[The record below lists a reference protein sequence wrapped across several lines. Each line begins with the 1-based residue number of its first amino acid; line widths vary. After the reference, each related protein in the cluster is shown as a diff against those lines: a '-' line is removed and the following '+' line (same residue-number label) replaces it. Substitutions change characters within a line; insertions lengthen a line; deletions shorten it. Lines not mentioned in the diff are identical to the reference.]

1 MRAVTAVLIPA
12 GETFHFGFGADDEEM
27 KNLLKELE
35 RLLRMDRWLPSF
47 QFVVSQESLSA
58 KEQVALKGIGTL
70 RFSELLLYVREGVFD
85 ILRAQA
91 FEILLHLGALRHAPL
106 TKLVFYTLRNDPS
119 PFMRR
124 RLVQAVGTGLG
135 AMALTGKVDVK
146 TQEQG
151 DEMVIEEDAAQSVAV
166 RKDLLDRASISGA
179 IQALRRELSDDDTLK
194 TEIWECAKYS
204 PAWIGRVYLTLNSSS
219 HLDLATRQYVL
230 DFARILYD
238 EKTSYMVVLK
248 LPKTRKRFTCHN
260 LGKVIPPSL
269 TRIEVEIDGTRARS
283 LCDGSIRGKSL
294 RNGPRRT
301 DGLLWRLLC
310 IHLL

>member
-1 MRAVTAVLIPA
+1 
-12 GETFHFGFGADDEEM
+12 
-27 KNLLKELE
+27 
-35 RLLRMDRWLPSF
+35 
-47 QFVVSQESLSA
+47 
-58 KEQVALKGIGTL
+58 
-70 RFSELLLYVREGVFD
+70 
-85 ILRAQA
+85 
-91 FEILLHLGALRHAPL
+91 
-106 TKLVFYTLRNDPS
+106 
-119 PFMRR
+119 
-124 RLVQAVGTGLG
+124 
-135 AMALTGKVDVK
+135 MALTGKVDVK
-146 TQEQG
+146 TQAQG
-151 DEMVIEEDAAQSVAV
+151 DEMVVEEDAAQSVAV

-179 IQALRRELSDDDTLK
+179 IQALRKELSDDDTLK

-204 PAWIGRVYLTLNSSS
+204 LLDLLDSNIYLTLHSSS
-219 HLDLATRQYVL
+219 HLDLATRQHVL

-269 TRIEVEIDGTRARS
+269 TCIEVEIDGTRAKS

>member
-27 KNLLKELE
+27 KNLLLKELE

-47 QFVVSQESLSA
+47 QFVVSQESLSV
-58 KEQVALKGIGTL
+58 KEQVALKGISTL

-91 FEILLHLGALRHAPL
+91 FEILLNLGALRHAPL

-179 IQALRRELSDDDTLK
+179 IQALRKELSDDDTLK

-204 PAWIGRVYLTLNSSS
+204 LLDLLDSNIYLTLTSSS
-219 HLDLATRQYVL
+219 HLDLSTRQYVL

-260 LGKVIPPSL
+260 LGKVVPACL
-269 TRIEVEIDGTRARS
+269 
-283 LCDGSIRGKSL
+283 
-294 RNGPRRT
+294 
-301 DGLLWRLLC
+301 
-310 IHLL
+310 H